1 MKSMVI
7 EMLTLYGGNREKVVE
22 QLNILGLVERQS
34 ESFPSPAATPSPEP
48 EENYLDAFIE
58 ERRAEAE
65 AERAE
70 AEAAALAE

>member
-1 MKSMVI
+1 MKNMVI

-22 QLNILGLVERQS
+22 QLNELGLVEQLS
-34 ESFPSPAATPSPEP
+34 ERSTSASDQRD
-48 EENYLDAFIE
+48 LDYFDE

>member
-1 MKSMVI
+1 MKNMVI

-22 QLNILGLVERQS
+22 QLNELGLVEQLS
-34 ESFPSPAATPSPEP
+34 ERSTSASGQRD
-48 EENYLDAFIE
+48 LDYFDE

>member
-1 MKSMVI
+1 MKNMVI

-22 QLNILGLVERQS
+22 QLNELGLVEQLS
-34 ESFPSPAATPSPEP
+34 ERSTSASDQRDLDYFD
-48 EENYLDAFIE
+48 EEL
-58 ERRAEAE
+58 RAQAE

>member
-1 MKSMVI
+1 MKNMVI

-22 QLNILGLVERQS
+22 QLNELGLVEQLS
-34 ESFPSPAATPSPEP
+34 ERSTSASDQRDLDYFD
-48 EENYLDAFIE
+48 EELQAQ
-58 ERRAEAE
+58 AE

>member
-1 MKSMVI
+1 MKNMVI

-22 QLNILGLVERQS
+22 QLNELGLVEQLS
-34 ESFPSPAATPSPEP
+34 ERSTSPDQRDHDYFD
-48 EENYLDAFIE
+48 EELQAQ
-58 ERRAEAE
+58 AE